1 MGDNTSVFCSPDLA
15 ARIERAD
22 GRFCAA
28 LADLIRAESY
38 GADVRIMTIDGG
50 TAVFTRAGSPIS
62 RWMGAGFGST
72 VDLGG
77 LDALEAHFA
86 AHDAPLTTWA
96 SSLASPALVP
106 ALTARGYETRGFE
119 HVLAHNLRDL
129 GGPSETV
136 TVSEASPD
144 DADTVAALIAEAFAH
159 PDEDA
164 RGGAPLPSLDR
175 LRRSTT
181 LMTRVDGY
189 RGYLARIDGELV
201 GSGTLWLDGDIA
213 HFIGAGTVP
222 RFRRRGVQSALL
234 RARLVDAAR
243 AGCTLGAV
251 GTLPGSKS
259 QQNAQRE
266 GFSVLYARQRLV
278 KPAPRA
284 ASGE

>member
-1 MGDNTSVFCSPDLA
+1 MFCTPGLA

-28 LADLIRAESY
+28 LADLIRAEPY
-38 GADVRIMTIDGG
+38 GADVRVTSIDGG

-62 RWMGAGFGST
+62 RWMGAGFGGT
-72 VDLGG
+72 VDLSG

-86 AHDAPLTTWA
+86 AHGAPLTTWV
-96 SSLASPALVP
+96 SSLAAPSLVP
-106 ALTARGYETRGFE
+106 ALTARGYETHGFE
-119 HVLAHNLRDL
+119 HVLGHSLGDLRT
-129 GGPSETV
+129 PSDAVSV
-136 TVSEASPD
+136 TEAAPE

-159 PDEDA
+159 PDGDA
-164 RGGAPLPSLDR
+164 RGSAPLPSLDR
-175 LRRSTT
+175 LRRSST
-181 LMTRVDGY
+181 LMTRVAGY

-201 GSGTLWLDGDIA
+201 GSGTLWIDGEVA

-234 RARLVDAAR
+234 RARLFDAAR

-278 KPAPRA
+278 KPAPAA
-284 ASGE
+284 ASNE